1 MHTRAMSSE
10 IEPDHQAHLRHGAYA
25 YASVLAGAGGR
36 QLEALMREGDRTSV
50 CSAIYTSPPY
60 DLKVPALPVS
70 RLSVNLTPARVTG
83 GIDGGRLR
91 SYECRRYAIFLAP
104 AGATAA
110 WRKDL
115 PSRHLTIYFRPEALD
130 ADGSTGFDPELP
142 LFNAQ
147 LAGSRPL
154 ADELAAE
161 LQSAGSLA
169 VEASDSL
176 ARLLLVRM
184 VRHLHR
190 PDSAGSPM
198 SQRLVQRLRAYVM
211 AHLSQR
217 ILVADLARHAGMPAN
232 RFAQAFT
239 EFTQQTPYQF
249 VLAQRLEQAT
259 QLLRNTSLSLAHV
272 AHDSGFANQQH
283 LCHAMRRHL
292 GTTPSRYRQQHG

>member
-1 MHTRAMSSE
+1 MSPDT
-10 IEPDHQAHLRHGAYA
+10 EPEHKARLRHGADA

-36 QLEALMREGDRTSV
+36 QLEALMRDGDRTAV

-60 DLKVPALPVS
+60 ELQVPALPVS
-70 RLSVNLTPARVTG
+70 RLSVNLTAARVTG
-83 GIDGGRLR
+83 GIAEGRPR
-91 SYECRRYAIFLAP
+91 SYETRRYSVFLAP
-104 AGATAA
+104 AGAPAA
-110 WRKDL
+110 WRKEL
-115 PSRHLTIYFRPEALD
+115 PSRHLTIYFRPESLD
-130 ADGSTGFDPELP
+130 ADGAMGYDPEQP

-147 LAGSRPL
+147 LPGSRPL

-184 VRHLHR
+184 VRHMHR

-198 SQRLVQRLRAYVM
+198 SHRLVQRLRAYVM

-217 ILVADLARHAGMPAN
+217 ILVADLARHAGLPAN

-239 EFTQQTPYQF
+239 EFTRQTPYQF
-249 VLAQRLEQAT
+249 VLAQRLEHAT

-283 LCHAMRRHL
+283 LCHAMRRQL
-292 GTTPSRYRQQHG
+292 RTTPSRYRLQHS